1 MFALDPEVSFYL
13 LCIAL
18 RPCCSCEVAFCK
30 HAQGR
35 GPAGG
40 NCTGDAE
47 LKEGKLEGGK
57 PKLCN

>member
-1 MFALDPEVSFYL
+1 MFALDPAVNSYL
-13 LCIAL
+13 LCTAL
-18 RPCCSCEVAFCK
+18 QLRCSCEVLFCK
-30 HAQGR
+30 HAQGQ

-47 LKEGKLEGGK
+47 LKAGKLEGGK